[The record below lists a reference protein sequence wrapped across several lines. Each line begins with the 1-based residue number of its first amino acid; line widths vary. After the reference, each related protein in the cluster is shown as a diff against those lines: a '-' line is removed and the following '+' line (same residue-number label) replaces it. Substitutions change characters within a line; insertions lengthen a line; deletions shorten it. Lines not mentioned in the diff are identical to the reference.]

1 MINKGQIVYYARI
14 LPTVDIFEILELKI
28 RTVEEFYFVGTD
40 NNTQQAFLFS
50 NKAINKTVFFER
62 KDALIEEKNKKN
74 IEKSLKN
81 AQI

>member
-28 RTVEEFYFVGTD
+28 RTVEEDYFVGTD

-50 NKAINKTVFFER
+50 NKAINKTIFFER
-62 KDALIEEKNKKN
+62 KDALKIVKKA
-74 IEKSLKN
+74 EKSLNN